1 MKRALLAAV
10 AVVATI
16 ALLSP
21 LGATA
26 DHRPGHKDT
35 APNPDLTINADPD
48 PVRFGK
54 STTISGRLR
63 GQDNASK
70 TIELEANPYP
80 FDGSGNQFKSAG
92 TTTTD
97 ANGDYSF
104 TVTPELNTIY
114 HVRAQIDPEQVS
126 ADEFVGVRVRVFRA
140 VSDRTPSRGETVTFS
155 GKVFPDHDG
164 DTVFIQR
171 RRPSGTWKTM
181 ATTTLQDVAGKDE
194 SSYSH
199 DIEISRDGVW
209 RARVKRDEDH
219 LGNKSRR
226 VRIDVQ

>member
-1 MKRALLAAV
+1 V
-10 AVVATI
+10 PVI
-16 ALLSP
+16 
-21 LGATA
+21 ATA
-26 DHRPGHKDT
+26 DHRPGHKQPS
-35 APNPDLTINADPD
+35 PNLDLTINADPD

-70 TIELEANPYP
+70 TIRLEANPHP
-80 FDGSGNQFKSAG
+80 FEAAGNQFKPAG
-92 TTTTD
+92 TATTD

-104 TVTPELNTIY
+104 QVTPELNTIY
-114 HVRAQIDPEQVS
+114 RTRAEVDPEQVS
-126 ADEFVGVRVRVFRA
+126 AAEFVGVRMRVFRA
-140 VSDRTPSRGETVTFS
+140 VDDRTPERGQVVTFS
-155 GKVFPDHDG
+155 GKVFPEHDG
-164 DTVFIQR
+164 DTVFLQR

-181 ATTTLQDVAGKDE
+181 ATTTLQNVAGKDE

-199 DIEISRDGVW
+199 GIEINRDGVW